1 MKNRKQKMFF
11 SLIMVCLVFNSI
23 LITEVFAV
31 TTVIIDKPWA
41 GQDFDH
47 LLNQE
52 NIVFKFRIFGG
63 YQSYST
69 FIDGQ
74 YEPLLKHVGVDIYY
88 EVNLFIGKY
97 GRGEHTFTV
106 SVKASGLVP
115 EGVMEG
121 GRSTIIESVE
131 FEVNPVLCHF
141 VGFGWFDPENPTH
154 EYWKSNVLPLK
165 DLLQEPGY
173 AKYIPGYSYSSF
185 WWNDD
190 DVDDEIRELD
200 AYETSNDIVVVLIA
214 SHGSDFW
221 GGIYCT
227 YGSGYNYILT
237 PNELESPLSVLESNN
252 LIVILVTCHSGMF
265 IDELS
270 QLSNN
275 HHIMTSCRDDEG
287 SYGTGGFYS
296 YSWTSEEKIRNV
308 GAYFPRFLYKALL
321 EVNSTFSAF
330 LYAYS
335 DTVQADPRQHP
346 QYHYNLAQTLYLV
359 G

>member
-1 MKNRKQKMFF
+1 MKNRKQKMLF

-23 LITEVFAV
+23 LITEIFAA
-31 TTVIIDKPWA
+31 TTVVIDKPQQ
-41 GQDFDH
+41 GQNYND

-52 NIVFKFRIFGG
+52 DIVFKFRIFGG

-74 YEPLLKHVGVDIYY
+74 YEPILDHVGLDIFYD
-88 EVNLFIGKY
+88 VNLFISKY

-115 EGVMEG
+115 EGVIEG
-121 GRSTIIESVE
+121 GTRNTIIKSVE

-141 VGFGWFDPENPTH
+141 VGFGYNDDPSLV
-154 EYWKSNVLPLK
+154 YWQSNVLPLK

-190 DVDDEIRELD
+190 DVDDKIRELD
-200 AYETSNDIVVVLIA
+200 AYETSNDIVVVLFA
-214 SHGSDFW
+214 SHGSDPW
-221 GGIYCT
+221 GIKCT
-227 YGSGYNYILT
+227 YGCGFNHWLT
-237 PNELESPLSVLESNN
+237 PSELKSPLSVLESNN
-252 LIVILVTCHSGMF
+252 LIVIINACHSGIF
-265 IDELS
+265 IDKLS
-270 QLSNN
+270 QLSNS
-275 HHIMTSCRDDEG
+275 HHIMTSCRDNED
-287 SYGTGGFYS
+287 SYGYGGDYD
-296 YSWTSEEKIRNV
+296 YSWTIETKIKRV
-308 GAYFPRFLYKALL
+308 GAYFPRFLFKALL

-330 LYAYS
+330 LYAYAE
-335 DTVQADPRQHP
+335 TVQTDPRQHP
-346 QYHYNLAQTLYLV
+346 QYHYNLVQSLYLV